1 MNAMTTSNKG
11 FNFKS
16 FTETQKETD
25 TDFNF
30 SSLTEN
36 RTVKAPTFPQNV
48 KAPTFPQ
55 NEKIPTNQQNVN
67 VPPFPQ
73 NVNVQ
78 PFPQNVNA
86 PINQQNVNAP
96 ANVTTQQ
103 DSYILQLQQNITNE
117 KMINIENKFKI
128 LEDNISKLENNNR
141 RCYEIIHTGVFCD
154 NCKKNNITGIRYKCC
169 YCQNYDLCD
178 RCINYSEQIHPENH
192 FMIRILDTNE
202 WNKMQEQ
209 LQQEIINKNKIN

>member
-1 MNAMTTSNKG
+1 MNTMTTSNKG

-36 RTVKAPTFPQNV
+36 RTVKAPTFS
-48 KAPTFPQ
+48 Q

-67 VPPFPQ
+67 VPPFP
-73 NVNVQ
+73 
-78 PFPQNVNA
+78 
-86 PINQQNVNAP
+86 QNVNAP

-169 YCQNYDLCD
+169 YCQNYDLCY

-202 WNKMQEQ
+202 WNKVQEQ

>member
-1 MNAMTTSNKG
+1 MNAMTTSNNG

-16 FTETQKETD
+16 FTETQKETN

-36 RTVKAPTFPQNV
+36 KTVKAPAFLQNV
-48 KAPTFPQ
+48 KEPINPQIVNVPLFPQ
-55 NEKIPTNQQNVN
+55 TVN

-73 NVNVQ
+73 T
-78 PFPQNVNA
+78 VNA
-86 PINQQNVNAP
+86 
-96 ANVTTQQ
+96 TQQ

-141 RCYEIIHTGVFCD
+141 RCYEIIHTGVYCD

-169 YCQNYDLCD
+169 YCQNYDLCNK
-178 RCINYSEQIHPENH
+178 CINYSEQIHPENH

-202 WNKMQEQ
+202 WNKVQEQ
-209 LQQEIINKNKIN
+209 LQQDIINKNKIN

>member
-1 MNAMTTSNKG
+1 MNAMTSSNKG

-16 FTETQKETD
+16 FTETHKETD

-30 SSLTEN
+30 SSLTEK
-36 RTVKAPTFPQNV
+36 RTVNVPTFPQNEKIPTFSQTV
-48 KAPTFPQ
+48 NAPTFPQ
-55 NEKIPTNQQNVN
+55 NEKIPS
-67 VPPFPQ
+67 
-73 NVNVQ
+73 
-78 PFPQNVNA
+78 FPQNVNA
-86 PINQQNVNAP
+86 PSNI
-96 ANVTTQQ
+96 TTQQ

-202 WNKMQEQ
+202 WNKVQEQ

>member
-1 MNAMTTSNKG
+1 MNAMTTSNNG

-25 TDFNF
+25 TGLNF
-30 SSLTEN
+30 ASLTEN
-36 RTVKAPTFPQNV
+36 ITVKAPAFLQNV
-48 KAPTFPQ
+48 K
-55 NEKIPTNQQNVN
+55 EPTNPQTVN
-67 VPPFPQ
+67 VP
-73 NVNVQ
+73 
-78 PFPQNVNA
+78 
-86 PINQQNVNAP
+86 
-96 ANVTTQQ
+96 QQ

-141 RCYEIIHTGVFCD
+141 RCYEIIHTGVYCD

-202 WNKMQEQ
+202 WNKVQEQ